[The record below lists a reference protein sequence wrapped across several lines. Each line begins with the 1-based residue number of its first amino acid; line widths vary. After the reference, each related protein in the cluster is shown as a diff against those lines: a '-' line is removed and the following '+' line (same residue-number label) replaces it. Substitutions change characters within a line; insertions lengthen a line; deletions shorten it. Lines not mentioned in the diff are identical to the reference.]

1 MDSSFERAR
10 STRRENEGAR
20 RDDWILDCLPR
31 LRIVAR
37 RLTASR
43 ADAADLVQA
52 TCLRALEKADQFVS
66 GSPSDFRNWVLTIM
80 YNLHHDEV
88 RKRRRER
95 LSAELDDIP
104 SDGPGDAP
112 DALAAEP
119 APVWRLVEDGSVQ
132 DAVRALPRNLQDP
145 YVMFA
150 VDRLTYS
157 AIAARLKMPLRTVGT
172 RIYRARARLR
182 ATLVGNRAGAPGRRS
197 REAVAA

>member
-1 MDSSFERAR
+1 MESSFDHAR
-10 STRRENEGAR
+10 STRSEDDGAR
-20 RDDWILDCLPR
+20 RDAWILACLPR

-37 RLTASR
+37 RLTSTR
-43 ADAADLVQA
+43 ADAADLVQS
-52 TCLRALEKADQFVS
+52 TCLRALEKADHFVS
-66 GSPSDFRNWVLTIM
+66 GSPADFRNWLLTIM
-80 YNLHHDEV
+80 YNLHHDEM

-95 LSAELDDIP
+95 LSAELDDMP
-104 SDGPGDAP
+104 QDADGA
-112 DALAAEP
+112 DALEAEP

-172 RIYRARARLR
+172 RIYRARVRLR
-182 ATLVGNRAGAPGRRS
+182 ATLAGNNGTAAGRARV
-197 REAVAA
+197 AVAA

>member
-1 MDSSFERAR
+1 MDSSFDRAR
-10 STRRENEGAR
+10 STRRGNEGAR
-20 RDDWILDCLPR
+20 RDDWVLDCLPR
-31 LRIVAR
+31 LKMVAR
-37 RLTASR
+37 RLTATR

-52 TCLRALEKADQFVS
+52 TCLRALEKADHFVS
-66 GSPSDFRNWVLTIM
+66 GSPADFRNWVLTIM
-80 YNLHHDEV
+80 YNLHHDEM

-95 LSAELDDIP
+95 LSAELDEMPQDENGADP
-104 SDGPGDAP
+104 VE
-112 DALAAEP
+112 AEP

-172 RIYRARARLR
+172 RIYRARVRLR
-182 ATLVGNRAGAPGRRS
+182 ATLVGDRAAAPAGRS